1 MEAVVFE
8 RAGAPEEVLSWRD
21 IPSPTPGPAELLIE
35 VRARSI
41 QPADLLFIAGHYRVQ
56 PRFPQ
61 IAGFDGAGT
70 VAEIGADV
78 LGFSVGQRVAFRNAG
93 AWATLVA
100 IPAEKAYHVPRD
112 LDAKLPDEV
121 VCQFA
126 LNPLTAWGLLDIAG
140 ASRGA
145 KVLATAGR
153 SVVAGLLG
161 AFAERRGIDLVRLVR
176 EKDGYTASQGYG
188 TRIVAVGR
196 SIGET
201 LGSIAPFDV
210 VLDAVGGS
218 GTLDMIASLAPG
230 GRIVSYGVLDDRPF
244 EMRAA
249 NVLYRNLI
257 WQGFG
262 IDRWLAQSTVETLA
276 RAQRECW
283 ELLAQEPELVP
294 VAARFTLR
302 DVHAALRHM
311 RKGRRAGKVL
321 LI

>member
-8 RAGAPEEVLSWRD
+8 RAGAPEEVLSWRE
-21 IPSPTPGPAELLIE
+21 IPSPARGPAELLIE

-78 LGFSVGQRVAFRNAG
+78 LGFSVGQRVAFRSAG

-100 IPAEKAYHVPRD
+100 VPAEKAYHVPRD
-112 LDAKLPDEV
+112 LDAQLPDEV

-126 LNPLTAWGLLDIAG
+126 LNPLTAWGLLDAAG
-140 ASRGA
+140 VSRGA
-145 KVLATAGR
+145 RVLATAGR

-161 AFAERRGIDLVRLVR
+161 AFAERRGIDLVRLMR
-176 EKDGYTASQGYG
+176 EKHGYTASQGDG
-188 TRIVAVGR
+188 THSVAVGR

-210 VLDAVGGS
+210 VLDAVGGP
-218 GTLDMIASLAPG
+218 GTLDMIASLVPG

-262 IDRWLAQSTVETLA
+262 IDRWLAQSTTETLA

-283 ELLAQEPELVP
+283 ELLARAPELVP
-294 VAARFTLR
+294 VAAHFTLK
-302 DVHAALRHM
+302 DIHAALRHM
-311 RKGRRAGKVL
+311 RESKRVGKVL
-321 LI
+321 LV